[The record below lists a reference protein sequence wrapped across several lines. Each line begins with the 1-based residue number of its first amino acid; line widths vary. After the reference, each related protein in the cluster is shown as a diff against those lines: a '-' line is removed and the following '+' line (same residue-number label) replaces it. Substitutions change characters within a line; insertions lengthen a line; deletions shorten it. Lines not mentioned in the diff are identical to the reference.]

1 MLYPKELRVL
11 SRTTAS
17 VTFLA
22 RELGPRTVAASKAV
36 TASEDGAGDED
47 VPIQGP
53 RAGAVCVC
61 VGLHRWTPQIMVLV
75 R

>member
-1 MLYPKELRVL
+1 M
-11 SRTTAS
+11 
-17 VTFLA
+17 
-22 RELGPRTVAASKAV
+22 AASKAV

-61 VGLHRWTPQIMVLV
+61 GTAPLDPANNGLGEVAPT
-75 R
+75 